1 MGFALFTLSEL
12 CLFLINNF
20 IKFKDKNKKNL
31 AAGLMFFIM
40 FAFAAFRGS
49 GDADYY
55 NYLWF
60 AKDIGT
66 DFSKVLNFSYPVE
79 FAFRLFSYLIN
90 ILNLSRQWII
100 VIMNALSI
108 IPVAYISI
116 KKSANP
122 FLSAIIFLPIFIQFD
137 MQTAR
142 TATAIGLGLLSI
154 DSFVSKKFFKSLLFF
169 LFAMT
174 FHRASVILLPF
185 LFFMAFDIGRFF
197 KILTAGAALLAS
209 VFSSLMFRILAQI
222 LSAIGLGRMATK
234 VLNYT
239 FTGQFAGAMKFY
251 DPRIIFAA
259 ALFITTLMYFKKEDF
274 EKFSLEEAS
283 IKAMW
288 FALLVLLVFRS
299 STAIAFRFSTFFTIL
314 EIIYI
319 PLVLEK
325 VKNIDKLGKFLIALA
340 VVFFL
345 IPYAIF
351 LMAKAP
357 SYDFFF
363 TNLNAI
369 HSLK

>member
-1 MGFALFTLSEL
+1 MGFTLFTLSQL
-12 CLFLINNF
+12 SLFLINNF

-40 FAFAAFRGS
+40 FLFAALRGS

-60 AKDIGT
+60 AKDIGR

-90 ILNLSRQWII
+90 IIGISRQWII
-100 VIMNALSI
+100 VIMNTLSI

-116 KKSANP
+116 KKSENP

-142 TATAIGLGLLSI
+142 TATAVGLGLISI
-154 DSFVSKKFFKSLLFF
+154 NYFSEKKFFKSLLFF
-169 LFAMT
+169 IFAMT

-185 LFFMAFDIGRFF
+185 LFFMLFDMGRVF
-197 KILTAGAALLAS
+197 KILTAGIALVAS
-209 VFSSLMFRILAQI
+209 VFSRLMFRILSKI

-239 FTGQFAGAMKFY
+239 FTGKFAGAMKFY

-259 ALFITTLMYFKKEDF
+259 ALFITSLMYFKKKDYN
-274 EKFSLEEAS
+274 KFSMEESS
-283 IKAMW
+283 IKAIW
-288 FALLVLLVFRS
+288 FSLVVLLVFRS
-299 STAIAFRFSTFFTIL
+299 SIAIAFRFSTFFTIL

-325 VKNIDKLGKFLIALA
+325 IKNIDKLGGFLIGASVLIY
-340 VVFFL
+340 L

-351 LMAKAP
+351 LMVKAP

>member
-1 MGFALFTLSEL
+1 MGFALFTLSQIS
-12 CLFLINNF
+12 LFLINNF
-20 IKFKDKNKKNL
+20 IKFKDDKSKNL

-66 DFSKVLNFSYPVE
+66 DFTKVLNFSYPVE
-79 FAFRLFSYLIN
+79 LAFRLFSYLIN
-90 ILNLSRQWII
+90 IFGLSRQWII
-100 VIMNALSI
+100 VLMNALSI

-116 KKSANP
+116 KKSKNP

-142 TATAIGLGLLSI
+142 TATAVGLGLVAI
-154 DSFVSKKFFKSLLFF
+154 ASFSEKKFFKSLLFF
-169 LFAMT
+169 IFAMT

-185 LFFMAFDIGRFF
+185 LFFMVFDMGRIF
-197 KILTAGAALLAS
+197 KILTAGAALIAS
-209 VFSSLMFRILAQI
+209 VFSSLMFKVLAQI

-251 DPRIIFAA
+251 DPRIIFAL
-259 ALFITTLMYFKKEDF
+259 ALFITSLMYFKKKEF
-274 EKFSLEEAS
+274 NKFSIEEVS
-283 IKAMW
+283 IKAIW
-288 FALLVLLVFRS
+288 FSLVVLLVFRS

-319 PLVLEK
+319 PLVLDK
-325 VKNIDKLGKFLIALA
+325 IKNIDKLGGFLIGLSV
-340 VVFFL
+340 VVFL
-345 IPYAIF
+345 VPYAIF

-369 HSLK
+369 HSLQ

>member
-1 MGFALFTLSEL
+1 MGFTLFTLSQL
-12 CLFLINNF
+12 SLFLINNS
-20 IKFKDKNKKNL
+20 IKFKDKKSKNL

-40 FAFAAFRGS
+40 FALAAFRGS

-60 AKDIGT
+60 AKDIGE

-79 FAFRLFSYLIN
+79 FAFRIFSYLIN
-90 ILNLSRQWII
+90 VLGISRQWII
-100 VIMNALSI
+100 VLMNALSI
-108 IPVAYISI
+108 LPVAYISI
-116 KKSANP
+116 KKSKNP

-142 TATAIGLGLLSI
+142 TATAVGLGLLSI
-154 DSFVSKKFFKSLLFF
+154 DYFTEKKFLKSLLFF
-169 LFAMT
+169 IFAMT

-185 LFFMAFDIGRFF
+185 LFFMAFDMGRFF
-197 KILTAGAALLAS
+197 KVITAGIALVAS
-209 VFSSLMFRILAQI
+209 VFSSLMFKILAQI
-222 LSAIGLGRMATK
+222 LSAVGLGRMATK

-259 ALFITTLMYFKKEDF
+259 ALFITSLMYFKKKEYS
-274 EKFSLEEAS
+274 KFSIEEAS
-283 IKAMW
+283 IKAIW
-288 FALLVLLVFRS
+288 FSLVVLLVFRS

-314 EIIYI
+314 QIIYI
-319 PLVLEK
+319 PMVMEK
-325 VKNIDKLGKFLIALA
+325 IRNIDKLACFLIGLSI
-340 VVFFL
+340 VVFL

>member
-12 CLFLINNF
+12 SLFLINNF
-20 IKFKDKNKKNL
+20 IKFKDNNKKNL

-90 ILNLSRQWII
+90 TFGLSRQWII
-100 VIMNALSI
+100 VVMNALSI
-108 IPVAYISI
+108 IPVANISI
-116 KKSANP
+116 KKSKNP

-142 TATAIGLGLLSI
+142 TASAVGLGLMSI
-154 DSFVSKKFFKSLLFF
+154 NFFSEKKFFKSFLFF
-169 LFAMT
+169 VFAMT

-185 LFFMAFDIGRFF
+185 LFFMAFEIGRFF
-197 KILTAGAALLAS
+197 KILTAGLAFVAS

-239 FTGQFAGAMKFY
+239 FTGQFAGAMNFY

-259 ALFITTLMYFKKEDF
+259 ALFITSLMYFRKKDF
-274 EKFSLEEAS
+274 GKFTIEEAS

-325 VKNIDKLGKFLIALA
+325 IKNIDKLGRFLIALA
-340 VVFFL
+340 IVIFI

>member
-60 AKDIGT
+60 AKDIGV

>member
-154 DSFVSKKFFKSLLFF
+154 DFFVSKKFFKSFLFF

-325 VKNIDKLGKFLIALA
+325 VKNIDKLGKFLIAFA
-340 VVFFL
+340 VVVFL